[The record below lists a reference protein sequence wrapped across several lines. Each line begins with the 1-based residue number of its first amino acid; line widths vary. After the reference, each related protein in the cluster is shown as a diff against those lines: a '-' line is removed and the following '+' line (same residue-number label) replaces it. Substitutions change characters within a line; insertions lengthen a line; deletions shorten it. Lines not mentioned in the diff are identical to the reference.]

1 MRSSCTT
8 ALAKN
13 NFDCAAHTFKD
24 VDHAAPCV
32 GCSVVRVSQSI
43 AAGRS
48 TIYSKWFRLV
58 TAMPKAQAH
67 LGACSRCPHC
77 HWMLFAPLW
86 WKPS

>member
-48 TIYSKWFRLV
+48 SIYSK
-58 TAMPKAQAH
+58 
-67 LGACSRCPHC
+67 
-77 HWMLFAPLW
+77 
-86 WKPS
+86 